1 MEGSH
6 LSVGNYILTDLHLKN
21 MHFNN
26 KYINQGDSEK
36 EIKDKV
42 NYNFNQVLSFAVGH
56 EGYIGPKGA
65 TGIPG
70 PSGKIGGT
78 GNTGDRASE
87 WFRGTVVP
95 LAGSS
100 QEFDLWVD
108 DSSALGDIYER
119 DTSSWSYTGL
129 SLFNS
134 DYFEVYSGIVG
145 PLGLTDKSAIGFNSS
160 YTPDQT
166 SLVISDTYFSSLDVN
181 PNNSKLLVATGDQID
196 TPIFSF
202 SKSNGSSTIDPPSFY
217 WKNTG
222 TLSDLIFK
230 SPGKLSINSLLDL
243 EISSDDLTIGGSL
256 IISGNSFSSTTQG
269 NLNLIGDNRISL
281 IASNSSISPII
292 INSLNFGVNESK
304 LYTKTLTKISQFI
317 GFPGNYAL
325 KSTPIAGSTFNYFGG
340 ISINSDS
347 TSARVFDFTG
357 MDGHSVLYG
366 SPLGSVTSGNHKQTV
381 FGVSGG
387 VSTGSTGA
395 PYSYH
400 VKRLNNISVI
410 ASPGLLIP
418 YSKRNKSR
426 FLISDFVSLSTV
438 LNLISVSLW
447 NSNMIVAT
455 SNTVLSDDAYVI
467 IPSATTSS
475 FEPLFYSGEGN
486 EYRVYLNDMNGS
498 RKIKG
503 IIYSYI
509 YETTLG
515 ALLNR
520 LVYIDFVSSCSYV
533 DLSWAYIGS
542 STNPNGRIFWKTC
555 KGEGGILESTN
566 QFTIAGN
573 TAPTFPVSS

>member
-1 MEGSH
+1 
-6 LSVGNYILTDLHLKN
+6 

-95 LAGSS
+95 STGSS

-108 DSSALGDIYER
+108 DSSSLGDIYER
-119 DTSSWSYTGL
+119 NSSSWTYTGL

-134 DYFEVYSGIVG
+134 DYFEVYSAIVG
-145 PLGLTDKSAIGFNSS
+145 PLGLTDKSAIGFNYT

-166 SLVISDTYFSSLDVN
+166 SLVISDTYFSTLDVN
-181 PNNSKLLVATGDQID
+181 PNNSKLLIATEDQIN

-202 SKSNGSSTIDPPSFY
+202 SKSNGSSTIDSPSFY

-222 TLSDLIFK
+222 VFSDLIFK
-230 SPGKLSINSLLDL
+230 SPGKLMVNTLLDL
-243 EISSDDLTIGGSL
+243 ELSSYEVFGGGNLLISGSSLLGNTQGDINFISS
-256 IISGNSFSSTTQG
+256 F
-269 NLNLIGDNRISL
+269 NLIFLSDFQTTPFIL
-281 IASNSSISPII
+281 A
-292 INSLNFGVNESK
+292 SLNIGIDTFK
-304 LYTKTLTKISQFI
+304 LYTNTLTQIRNI
-317 GFPGNYAL
+317 AGDYLL
-325 KSTPIAGSTFNYFGG
+325 KSTPTTGSLFNFFGG
-340 ISINSDS
+340 ISVNSNS
-347 TSARVFDFTG
+347 TSFRVFDFTG
-357 MDGHSVLYG
+357 MDGYSVLYG
-366 SPLGSVTSGNHKQTV
+366 LPSGSVTSGNHKQTV
-381 FGVSGG
+381 FGVRG
-387 VSTGSTGA
+387 VDASGSTGA

-400 VKRLNNISVI
+400 VKRLNNIFVS
-410 ASPGLLIP
+410 AQFGAFYP
-418 YSKRNKSR
+418 YSIRNN
-426 FLISDFVSLSTV
+426 STV
-438 LNLISVSLW
+438 SYLDLVFITHTLNLSSVSSW
-447 NSNMIVAT
+447 DSNMIVAT
-455 SNTVLSDDAYVI
+455 TDQTLYDDAYII

-486 EYRVYLNDMNGS
+486 EYRVYFNDMQSS

-503 IIYSYI
+503 IAYSYI
-509 YETTLG
+509 YETSTG
-515 ALLNR
+515 ALISRN
-520 LVYIDFVSSCSYV
+520 VYIDFLSTCSYV
-533 DLSWAYIGS
+533 DLFWAYVGS

-555 KGEGGILESTN
+555 KGEGGVLESTN
-566 QFTIAGN
+566 QFTVSGN
-573 TAPTFPVSS
+573 SAPVSPVSPVSPALPAR

>member
-1 MEGSH
+1 
-6 LSVGNYILTDLHLKN
+6 

-26 KYINQGDSEK
+26 KYISQGDSEK

-95 LAGSS
+95 STGSS

-108 DSSALGDIYER
+108 DSSSLGDIYER
-119 DTSSWSYTGL
+119 NTSSWAYTGL

-145 PLGLTDKSAIGFNSS
+145 PLGLTNKSAIGFNPT

-181 PNNSKLLVATGDQID
+181 PNNSKLLVATEDQID

-202 SKSNGSSTIDPPSFY
+202 SKSNGSLADAPSFY

-222 TLSDLIFK
+222 IFSDLLFK

-243 EISSDDLTIGGSL
+243 ELSSYETSGGGNLSIQGSSL
-256 IISGNSFSSTTQG
+256 SGNTQG
-269 NLNLIGDNRISL
+269 NVNF
-281 IASNSSISPII
+281 ISPFRMIFQTSDFPSPTPFVLS
-292 INSLNFGVNESK
+292 SLNIGIDTSK
-304 LYTKTLTKISQFI
+304 LYTKTLTEIRYSSGQY
-317 GFPGNYAL
+317 NL
-325 KSTPIAGSTFNYFGG
+325 TSTPVTGSLFNYFGG

-347 TSARVFDFTG
+347 ASSRVFDFTG

-366 SPLGSVTSGNHKQTV
+366 SPLGSVNSGNHKQIV
-381 FGVSGG
+381 FGASGG
-387 VSTGSTGA
+387 VPTGSTGA

-400 VKRLNNISVI
+400 VKRLNNVSVTPNTGI
-410 ASPGLLIP
+410 AIP
-418 YSKRNKSR
+418 YHLRNNLYI
-426 FLISDFVSLSTV
+426 FFSDLYFPSTT
-438 LNLISVSLW
+438 LNLSSASLW
-447 NSNMIVAT
+447 NSNMIVVT
-455 SNTVLSDDAYVI
+455 TNQPLPDDAYII
-467 IPSATTSS
+467 IPSSTTSS

-486 EYRVYLNDMNGS
+486 EYRVYFNDMDGT

-503 IIYSYI
+503 IIYPYV
-509 YETTLG
+509 YERPSDG
-515 ALLNR
+515 ALVTR
-520 LVYIDFVSSCSYV
+520 TIYINFISTCSYV
-533 DLSWAYIGS
+533 DLSWAYVGS

-555 KGEGGILESTN
+555 KGEGGILEATN
-566 QFTIAGN
+566 QFTISGN
-573 TAPTFPVSS
+573 NAPTWPVRS

>member
-1 MEGSH
+1 MG
-6 LSVGNYILTDLHLKN
+6 LHLKN

-95 LAGSS
+95 STGSS

-108 DSSALGDIYER
+108 DSSSLGDIYER
-119 DTSSWSYTGL
+119 NSSSWTYTGL

-134 DYFEVYSGIVG
+134 DYFEVYSAIVG
-145 PLGLTDKSAIGFNSS
+145 PLGLTDKSAIGFNST

-166 SLVISDTYFSSLDVN
+166 SLVISDTYFSTLDVN
-181 PNNSKLLVATGDQID
+181 PNNSKLLIATEDQIN

-202 SKSNGSSTIDPPSFY
+202 SKSNGSSTIDSPSFY

-222 TLSDLIFK
+222 VFSDLIFK
-230 SPGKLSINSLLDL
+230 SPGKLMVNTLLDL
-243 EISSDDLTIGGSL
+243 ELSSYEVLGGGNLLISGSSLLGNTQGDINFISS
-256 IISGNSFSSTTQG
+256 F
-269 NLNLIGDNRISL
+269 NLIFLSDFQTTPFIL
-281 IASNSSISPII
+281 A
-292 INSLNFGVNESK
+292 SLNIGIDTFK
-304 LYTKTLTKISQFI
+304 LYTNTLTQIRNI
-317 GFPGNYAL
+317 AGDYLL
-325 KSTPIAGSTFNYFGG
+325 KSTPTTGSLFNFFGG
-340 ISINSDS
+340 ISVNSNS
-347 TSARVFDFTG
+347 TSFRVFDFTG
-357 MDGHSVLYG
+357 MDGYSVLYG
-366 SPLGSVTSGNHKQTV
+366 LPSGSVTSGNHKQTV
-381 FGVSGG
+381 FGVRG
-387 VSTGSTGA
+387 VDASGSTGA

-400 VKRLNNISVI
+400 VKRLNNIFVS
-410 ASPGLLIP
+410 AQFGAFYP
-418 YSKRNKSR
+418 YSKRNN
-426 FLISDFVSLSTV
+426 STV
-438 LNLISVSLW
+438 SYLDLVFITHTLNLSSVSSW
-447 NSNMIVAT
+447 DSNMIVAT
-455 SNTVLSDDAYVI
+455 TDQTLYDDAYII

-486 EYRVYLNDMNGS
+486 EYRVYFNDMQSS

-503 IIYSYI
+503 IAYSYI
-509 YETTLG
+509 YETSTG
-515 ALLNR
+515 ALISRN
-520 LVYIDFVSSCSYV
+520 VYIDFLSTCSYV
-533 DLSWAYIGS
+533 DLFWAYVGS

-555 KGEGGILESTN
+555 KGEGGVLESTN
-566 QFTIAGN
+566 QFTVSGN
-573 TAPTFPVSS
+573 SAPLSPALPAR

>member
-1 MEGSH
+1 
-6 LSVGNYILTDLHLKN
+6 

-26 KYINQGDSEK
+26 KYISQGDSEK

-42 NYNFNQVLSFAVGH
+42 NYNFNQVLSFAIGH

-95 LAGSS
+95 STGSS

-119 DTSSWSYTGL
+119 NSSSWTYTGL

-134 DYFEVYSGIVG
+134 DYFEVYSAIVG
-145 PLGLTDKSAIGFNSS
+145 PLGLTDKSAIGFNYT

-166 SLVISDTYFSSLDVN
+166 SLVISDTYFSTLDVN
-181 PNNSKLLVATGDQID
+181 PNNSKLLIATEDQIN

-202 SKSNGSSTIDPPSFY
+202 SKSNGSSTIDSPSFY

-222 TLSDLIFK
+222 VFSDLIFK
-230 SPGKLSINSLLDL
+230 SPGKLMINTLLDL
-243 EISSDDLTIGGSL
+243 ELSSYEVFGGGNFL
-256 IISGNSFSSTTQG
+256 ISGSSLLGNTQG
-269 NLNLIGDNRISL
+269 DINF
-281 IASNSSISPII
+281 ISPSNIKFETSDFQTTPFI
-292 INSLNFGVNESK
+292 LTSLNIGIDTFK
-304 LYTKTLTKISQFI
+304 LYSNTLTEISY
-317 GFPGNYAL
+317 YAGDYIL
-325 KSTPIAGSTFNYFGG
+325 KSTPTTGSLFNFFGG
-340 ISINSDS
+340 ISVNSNS
-347 TSARVFDFTG
+347 TSSRVFDFTG

-366 SPLGSVTSGNHKQTV
+366 LPSGSVTSGNHKQIV
-381 FGVSGG
+381 FGASGG
-387 VSTGSTGA
+387 GATGSTGA

-400 VKRLNNISVI
+400 VKRLNNIFVSSLTGVF
-410 ASPGLLIP
+410 IP
-418 YSKRNKSR
+418 YSKRNNSTIY
-426 FLISDFVSLSTV
+426 LADLVFVSV
-438 LNLISVSLW
+438 ALNLSSVSSW
-447 NSNMIVAT
+447 DSNMIVAT
-455 SNTVLSDDAYVI
+455 TDQTLSDDAYII

-486 EYRVYLNDMNGS
+486 EYRVYFNDMQSS

-503 IIYSYI
+503 IAYSYI
-509 YETTLG
+509 YETTTG

-520 LVYIDFVSSCSYV
+520 YIYIDFLSTCSYV
-533 DLSWAYIGS
+533 DLFWAYVGS

-555 KGEGGILESTN
+555 KGEGGVLESTN
-566 QFTIAGN
+566 QFTVSGN
-573 TAPTFPVSS
+573 SAPISPALPAR

>member
-1 MEGSH
+1 
-6 LSVGNYILTDLHLKN
+6 

-26 KYINQGDSEK
+26 KYISQGDSEK

-95 LAGSS
+95 STGSS

-119 DTSSWSYTGL
+119 GSSAWTYTGL

-145 PLGLTDKSAIGFNSS
+145 PLGLTDKSAIGFNST

-181 PNNSKLLVATGDQID
+181 PNNSKLLVATEDQID

-202 SKSNGSSTIDPPSFY
+202 SKSNGNSSDSPSFY

-222 TLSDLIFK
+222 AFSDLLFK
-230 SPGKLSINSLLDL
+230 SSGKLSINTLLDL
-243 EISSDDLTIGGSL
+243 ELSSYEASGGGNLSIQGSSL
-256 IISGNSFSSTTQG
+256 LGNTQG
-269 NLNLIGDNRISL
+269 NINFV
-281 IASNSSISPII
+281 SPFRMIFKTSDFQTTPFI
-292 INSLNFGVNESK
+292 LSSLNIGIDTSK
-304 LYTKTLTKISQFI
+304 LYTKTLTEISH
-317 GFPGNYAL
+317 YAGDYIL
-325 KSTPIAGSTFNYFGG
+325 KSTPVTGSLFNYFGG

-347 TSARVFDFTG
+347 TTSRVFDFTG

-366 SPLGSVTSGNHKQTV
+366 LPLGSVTSGNHKQTV
-381 FGVSGG
+381 FGASGG
-387 VSTGSTGA
+387 ATAGSTGA

-400 VKRLNNISVI
+400 VKRLNNISVTSQTGTFI
-410 ASPGLLIP
+410 KYSSRNNSPF
-418 YSKRNKSR
+418 S
-426 FLISDFVSLSTV
+426 FSDFVFPLPF
-438 LNLISVSLW
+438 LNLFTDLSPANWS
-447 NSNMIVAT
+447 SNMIVIT
-455 SNTVLSDDAYVI
+455 SSVTADQYI
-467 IPSATTSS
+467 YIPSSPSPS

-486 EYRVYLNDMNGS
+486 EYRVYLNDTSGS
-498 RKIKG
+498 INKIKG
-503 IIYSYI
+503 I
-509 YETTLG
+509 
-515 ALLNR
+515 AF
-520 LVYIDFVSSCSYV
+520 VYYREELDGSIFSFPCVIDFLSSCSYV
-533 DLSWAYIGS
+533 DLFWAYIGS

-555 KGEGGILESTN
+555 KGEGGLLEMTN
-566 QFTIAGN
+566 QFTISGN
-573 TAPTFPVSS
+573 DATGWR

>member
-1 MEGSH
+1 
-6 LSVGNYILTDLHLKN
+6 

-95 LAGSS
+95 STGSS

-108 DSSALGDIYER
+108 DSSSLGDIYER
-119 DTSSWSYTGL
+119 NSSSWTYTGL

-134 DYFEVYSGIVG
+134 DYFEVYSAIVG
-145 PLGLTDKSAIGFNSS
+145 PLGLTDKSAIGFNST

-166 SLVISDTYFSSLDVN
+166 SLVISDTYFSTLDVN
-181 PNNSKLLVATGDQID
+181 PNNSKLLIATEDQIN

-202 SKSNGSSTIDPPSFY
+202 SKSNGSSTIDSPSFY

-222 TLSDLIFK
+222 VFSDLIFK
-230 SPGKLSINSLLDL
+230 SPGKLMVNTLLDL
-243 EISSDDLTIGGSL
+243 ELSSYEVLGGGNLLISGSSLLGNTQGDINFISS
-256 IISGNSFSSTTQG
+256 F
-269 NLNLIGDNRISL
+269 NLIFLSDFQTTPFIL
-281 IASNSSISPII
+281 A
-292 INSLNFGVNESK
+292 SLNIGIDTFK
-304 LYTKTLTKISQFI
+304 LYTNTLTQIRNI
-317 GFPGNYAL
+317 AGDYLL
-325 KSTPIAGSTFNYFGG
+325 KSTPTTGSLFNFFGG
-340 ISINSDS
+340 ISVNSNS
-347 TSARVFDFTG
+347 TSFRVFDFTG
-357 MDGHSVLYG
+357 MDGYSVLYG
-366 SPLGSVTSGNHKQTV
+366 LPSGSVTSGNHKQTV
-381 FGVSGG
+381 FGVRG
-387 VSTGSTGA
+387 VDAAGSTGA

-400 VKRLNNISVI
+400 VKRLNNIFVS
-410 ASPGLLIP
+410 AQFGAFYP
-418 YSKRNKSR
+418 YSIRNN
-426 FLISDFVSLSTV
+426 STV
-438 LNLISVSLW
+438 SYLDLVFITHTLNLSSVSSW
-447 NSNMIVAT
+447 DSNMIVAT
-455 SNTVLSDDAYVI
+455 TDQTLYDDAYII

-486 EYRVYLNDMNGS
+486 EYRVYFNDMQSS

-503 IIYSYI
+503 IAYSYI
-509 YETTLG
+509 YETSAG
-515 ALLNR
+515 ALISR
-520 LVYIDFVSSCSYV
+520 IVYIDFLSTCSYV
-533 DLSWAYIGS
+533 DLFWAYVGS

-555 KGEGGILESTN
+555 KGEGGVLESTN
-566 QFTIAGN
+566 QFTVSGN
-573 TAPTFPVSS
+573 SAPLSPALPAR

>member
-1 MEGSH
+1 MEELL
-6 LSVGNYILTDLHLKN
+6 LSVENYILTDLHLKN

-26 KYINQGDSEK
+26 KYISQGDSQS

-42 NYNFNQVLSFAVGH
+42 NYNFNQILSFAIGH
-56 EGYIGPKGA
+56 EGLMGPKGA

-87 WFRGTVVP
+87 WYRGITFP
-95 LAGSS
+95 TTGNP

-119 DTSSWSYTGL
+119 DTFSWNYTGL

-134 DYFEVYSGIVG
+134 DFFEVYTGVVG
-145 PLGLTDKSAIGFNSS
+145 PLGLTNKSAIGFNST

-166 SLVISDTYFSSLDVN
+166 SLVISDTYFSSLDIN
-181 PNNSKLLVATGDQID
+181 PNNSKLLVSTEDQIV

-202 SKSNGSSTIDPPSFY
+202 SKSNGNPTNPPSFY

-222 TLSDLIFK
+222 ALSDLIFK
-230 SPGKLSINSLLDL
+230 TSGKLGINTLLDL
-243 EISSDDLTIGGSL
+243 ELSSYEVSGGGSMLINGSSFYSNTLGNFNLISPYRIKFLSGSYSGTPL
-256 IISGNSFSSTTQG
+256 IIS
-269 NLNLIGDNRISL
+269 
-281 IASNSSISPII
+281 
-292 INSLNFGVNESK
+292 SLNIGIDTFK
-304 LYTKTLTKISQFI
+304 LYTKTLTEISYSSGGYI
-317 GFPGNYAL
+317 L
-325 KSTPIAGSTFNYFGG
+325 KSTPTAGSLFNYFGG
-340 ISINSDS
+340 VSINSDS

-366 SPLGSVTSGNHKQTV
+366 LPSGSVTSGNHKQTV
-381 FGVSGG
+381 FGTSGG

-400 VKRLNNISVI
+400 VKRLNNISVV
-410 ASPGLLIP
+410 AAPGFIIP
-418 YSKRNKSR
+418 YSKRNKSKI
-426 FLISDFVSLSTV
+426 LVSDFVGVTTT
-438 LNLISVSLW
+438 LNLSSVSLW

-503 IIYSYI
+503 IIYPYI
-509 YETTLG
+509 YETSLG
-515 ALLNR
+515 ALATR
-520 LVYIDFVSSCSYV
+520 SVYIDFPSSCSYV
-533 DLSWAYIGS
+533 DLSWVSIGS

-555 KGEGGILESTN
+555 NGSAGVLETTN
-566 QFTIAGN
+566 QFTISGN
-573 TAPTFPVSS
+573 TAPTFPLSS

>member
-1 MEGSH
+1 
-6 LSVGNYILTDLHLKN
+6 

-95 LAGSS
+95 STGSS

-108 DSSALGDIYER
+108 DSSSLGDIYER
-119 DTSSWSYTGL
+119 NSSSWTYTGL

-134 DYFEVYSGIVG
+134 DYFEVYSAIVG
-145 PLGLTDKSAIGFNSS
+145 PLGLTDKSAIGFNYT

-166 SLVISDTYFSSLDVN
+166 SLVISDTYFSTLDVN
-181 PNNSKLLVATGDQID
+181 PNNSKLLIATEDQIN

-202 SKSNGSSTIDPPSFY
+202 SKSNGSSTIDSPSFY

-222 TLSDLIFK
+222 VFSDLIFK
-230 SPGKLSINSLLDL
+230 SPGKLMVNTLLDL
-243 EISSDDLTIGGSL
+243 ELSSYEVFGGGNLLISGSSLLGNTQGDINFISS
-256 IISGNSFSSTTQG
+256 F
-269 NLNLIGDNRISL
+269 NLIFLSDFQTTPFIL
-281 IASNSSISPII
+281 A
-292 INSLNFGVNESK
+292 SLNIGIDTFK
-304 LYTKTLTKISQFI
+304 LYTNTLTQIRNNA
-317 GFPGNYAL
+317 GDYLL
-325 KSTPIAGSTFNYFGG
+325 KSTPTTGSLFNFFGG
-340 ISINSDS
+340 ISVNSNS
-347 TSARVFDFTG
+347 TSFRVFDFTG
-357 MDGHSVLYG
+357 MDGYSVLYG
-366 SPLGSVTSGNHKQTV
+366 LPSGSVTSGNHKQTV
-381 FGVSGG
+381 FGVRG
-387 VSTGSTGA
+387 VDAAGSTGA

-400 VKRLNNISVI
+400 VKRLNNIFVS
-410 ASPGLLIP
+410 AQFGAFYP
-418 YSKRNKSR
+418 YSIRNN
-426 FLISDFVSLSTV
+426 STV
-438 LNLISVSLW
+438 SYLDLVFITHTLNLSSVSSW
-447 NSNMIVAT
+447 DSNMIVAT
-455 SNTVLSDDAYVI
+455 TDQTLSDDAYII

-486 EYRVYLNDMNGS
+486 EYRVYFNDMQSS

-503 IIYSYI
+503 IAYSYI
-509 YETTLG
+509 YETSAG
-515 ALLNR
+515 ALISR
-520 LVYIDFVSSCSYV
+520 IVYIDFLSTCSYV
-533 DLSWAYIGS
+533 DLFWAYVGS

-555 KGEGGILESTN
+555 KGEGGVLESTN
-566 QFTIAGN
+566 QFTVSGN
-573 TAPTFPVSS
+573 SAPLSPALPAR

>member
-1 MEGSH
+1 
-6 LSVGNYILTDLHLKN
+6 

-95 LAGSS
+95 STGSS

-108 DSSALGDIYER
+108 DSSSLGDIYER
-119 DTSSWSYTGL
+119 NSSSWTYTGL

-134 DYFEVYSGIVG
+134 DYFEVYSAIVG
-145 PLGLTDKSAIGFNSS
+145 PLGLTDKSAIGFNST

-166 SLVISDTYFSSLDVN
+166 SLVISDTYFSTLDVN
-181 PNNSKLLVATGDQID
+181 PNNSKLLIATEDQIN

-202 SKSNGSSTIDPPSFY
+202 SKSNGSSTIDSPSFY

-222 TLSDLIFK
+222 VFSDLIFK
-230 SPGKLSINSLLDL
+230 SPGKLMVNTLLDL
-243 EISSDDLTIGGSL
+243 ELSSYEVFGGGNLLISGSSLLGNTQGDINFISS
-256 IISGNSFSSTTQG
+256 F
-269 NLNLIGDNRISL
+269 NLIFLSDFQTTPFIL
-281 IASNSSISPII
+281 A
-292 INSLNFGVNESK
+292 SLNIGIDTFK
-304 LYTKTLTKISQFI
+304 LYTNTLTQIRNNA
-317 GFPGNYAL
+317 GDYLL
-325 KSTPIAGSTFNYFGG
+325 KSTPTTGSLFNFFGG
-340 ISINSDS
+340 ISVNSNS
-347 TSARVFDFTG
+347 TSFRVFDFTG
-357 MDGHSVLYG
+357 MDGYSVLYG
-366 SPLGSVTSGNHKQTV
+366 LPSGSVTSGNHKQTV
-381 FGVSGG
+381 FGVRG
-387 VSTGSTGA
+387 VDAAGSTGA

-400 VKRLNNISVI
+400 VKRLNNIFVS
-410 ASPGLLIP
+410 AQFGAFYP
-418 YSKRNKSR
+418 YSIRNN
-426 FLISDFVSLSTV
+426 STV
-438 LNLISVSLW
+438 SYLDLVFITHTLNLSSVSSW
-447 NSNMIVAT
+447 DSNMIVAT
-455 SNTVLSDDAYVI
+455 TDQTLYDDAYII

-486 EYRVYLNDMNGS
+486 EYRVYFNDMQSS

-503 IIYSYI
+503 IAYSYI
-509 YETTLG
+509 YETSTG
-515 ALLNR
+515 ALISRN
-520 LVYIDFVSSCSYV
+520 VYIDFLSTCSYV
-533 DLSWAYIGS
+533 DLFWAYVGS

-555 KGEGGILESTN
+555 KGEGGVLESTN
-566 QFTIAGN
+566 QFTVSGN
-573 TAPTFPVSS
+573 SAPLSPALPAR